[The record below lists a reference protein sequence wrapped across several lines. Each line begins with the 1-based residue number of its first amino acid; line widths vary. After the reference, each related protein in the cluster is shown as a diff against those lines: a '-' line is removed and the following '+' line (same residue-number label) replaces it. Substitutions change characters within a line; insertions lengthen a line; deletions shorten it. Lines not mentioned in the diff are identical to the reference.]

1 MTANMD
7 VNVGNAAHVAY
18 AVHMV
23 SLRHPQDS
31 DLAGRFPFDES
42 GPRAVG
48 DVCHGVYLRYENCR
62 AESQR
67 NEDRASCYCSDT
79 GTRLKCMLSVLL
91 ARHVLRGVDR

>member
-1 MTANMD
+1 MTATMD

-62 AESQR
+62 AELQSD
-67 NEDRASCYCSDT
+67 EDRASCYCSDT
-79 GTRLKCMLSVLL
+79 GARLTCTPSVLV
-91 ARHVLRGVDR
+91 AGHVLKGVGR